1 MTRACGEDH
10 PRLCADARGSFPAG
24 GAEAL
29 RDGLRGCRRSAL
41 RRAGRARPRL
51 RASPTPRTRT
61 TPTRTRPA
69 TIVRCAGWWTSCARA
84 RRRGTARASR
94 WGSCSHTALPWR
106 GVRARTALASHM
118 STLRRARLALSQQVS
133 GCRSLRRGHE
143 RAVISPRSSLTKDAR
158 PCGHG
163 RVTSLAH
170 AVRVGLRS
178 YDYNPSDAHR
188 LAVRAASAEAR
199 DTDKARTPSDRS
211 RGPVG
216 AA

>member
-1 MTRACGEDH
+1 MSPQCASSSRARSAAASRFSDA
-10 PRLCADARGSFPAG
+10 ADAHHADAHAP
-24 GAEAL
+24 
-29 RDGLRGCRRSAL
+29 RDDRPLRGMVDEL
-41 RRAGRARPRL
+41 REGTQAR
-51 RASPTPRTRT
+51 
-61 TPTRTRPA
+61 
-69 TIVRCAGWWTSCARA
+69 
-84 RRRGTARASR
+84 TARASR

-199 DTDKARTPSDRS
+199 DTDKARALCDRS
-211 RGPVG
+211 RGPIG
-216 AA
+216 MAQSMA